1 MYPKNGYAMSY
12 ITIEKDDTMAKRKKY
27 PKLPNGYGSI
37 KYLGGKRRN
46 PYAVHPPVT
55 EFTID
60 GIPKTPKALC
70 YVDDWMTG
78 FAVLTAYKAGTYY
91 PGMEKEFSP
100 DKAENPSGLAQR
112 ILADYSRSKGI
123 ARAEQ
128 AKLTFSEVY
137 EQYYEYKYVRDQ
149 SRKYSDSARSSTR
162 AAFKNCSALHDLIF
176 ESLRHKDLQAVV
188 DNCPKKHAS
197 LELIV
202 TLFHQ
207 IYRYALAYEIVDRDY
222 SAAVKINIAD
232 DDEHGVPFTEQ
243 ELAILWQHEDDETV
257 EMILI
262 MCYSGFRISAYK
274 SLIIDLNEE
283 YFQGGVK
290 TSNSKAR
297 IVPIHSAILPLVER
311 RMGRLGFLLPM
322 SPQSFRNRMYVLM
335 DRLGF
340 ERRTPHD
347 CRHTF
352 SMLCEK
358 YGVSE
363 NDRKRMLGHSFQ
375 RDITNA
381 VYGHRSLEDLK
392 AEIEKIKICY

>member
-1 MYPKNGYAMSY
+1 
-12 ITIEKDDTMAKRKKY
+12 MAKRKKY

-37 KYLGGKRRN
+37 KYLGAGRRN

-55 EFTID
+55 EFTLD
-60 GIPKTPKALC
+60 GVPKTPKALC
-70 YVDDWMTG
+70 YVDDWMVG
-78 FAVLTAYKAGTYY
+78 FAVLTAYRAGTWH
-91 PGMEKEFSP
+91 PGMEKELVP

-112 ILADYSRSKGI
+112 ILADYSRSRGI
-123 ARAEQ
+123 ARA
-128 AKLTFSEVY
+128 KPTFAEVY
-137 EQYYEYKYVRDQ
+137 GMYYEYKYVRDQ

-162 AAFKNCSALHDLIF
+162 AAFKNCSALHGLAF

-188 DNCPKKHAS
+188 DDCPRKHAS

-207 IYRYALAYEIVDRDY
+207 MYQYALAYEIVDRDY

-243 ELAILWQHEDDETV
+243 ELAVLWRHECDETA
-257 EMILI
+257 EMVLI

-274 SLIIDLNEE
+274 SLVVDLNEG

-290 TSNSKAR
+290 TSNGKGR
-297 IVPIHSAILPLVER
+297 TVPIHSAILPLVER
-311 RMGRLGFLLPM
+311 RIRHLGSLLPK
-322 SPQSFRNRMYVLM
+322 SVQRFRPHMYALM
-335 DRLGF
+335 DKLGF

-363 NDRKRMLGHSFQ
+363 NDRKRMLGHAFQ
-375 RDITNA
+375 NDVTNA

>member
-1 MYPKNGYAMSY
+1 
-12 ITIEKDDTMAKRKKY
+12 MAKRKKY

-37 KYLGGKRRN
+37 KYLGAKRRN

-55 EFTID
+55 EFTLD
-60 GIPKTPKALC
+60 GVPKTPKALC
-70 YVDDWMTG
+70 YVDDWMVG
-78 FAVLTAYKAGTYY
+78 FAVLTAYRAGTWY
-91 PGMEKEFSP
+91 PGMEKELVP